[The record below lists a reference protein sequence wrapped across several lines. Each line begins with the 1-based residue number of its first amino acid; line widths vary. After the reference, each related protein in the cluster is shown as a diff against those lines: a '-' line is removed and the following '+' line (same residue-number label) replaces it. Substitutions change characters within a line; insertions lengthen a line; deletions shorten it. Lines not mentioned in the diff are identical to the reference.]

1 LEIKPKLL
9 RVTTVA
15 LSLDKLLEGQLEY
28 MSDFFEVT
36 ATCSPS
42 ETIPRIEE
50 REAVKIYPIT
60 MYRGISPLRDL
71 ISIFKLTKL
80 LIRLKPDIIH
90 SHTPKAGLVA
100 MSAAFLCNSKV
111 RIHTVAGLPL
121 ESETG
126 LKRKLLIL
134 IEKTIYRI
142 ATKIY
147 PNSYSLLNF
156 IKENNLIRNENKLK
170 VICNGSSNGIDL
182 SHFYVSIDVKK
193 QAIELKLKLGIKD
206 TDFIFTFVGRIVKD
220 KGIEELVEAFQY
232 VSENR
237 DNVKLLI
244 VGPFENERDPIS
256 EEVKSILKS
265 NIDIMSVGL
274 QMDIRPYLALTNVFV
289 FPSYR
294 EGLPNVVLQAG
305 AFKLP
310 TIGTN
315 ITGTTDIIEDNVNGL
330 IANVAD
336 SISLYQLMNKLYHS
350 ESERARLGS
359 NLHKTVTEK
368 YKQKLVWEALKNEYF
383 NLLDENK

>member
-1 LEIKPKLL
+1 
-9 RVTTVA
+9 
-15 LSLDKLLEGQLEY
+15 
-28 MSDFFEVT
+28 
-36 ATCSPS
+36 
-42 ETIPRIEE
+42 
-50 REAVKIYPIT
+50 
-60 MYRGISPLRDL
+60 
-71 ISIFKLTKL
+71 
-80 LIRLKPDIIH
+80 
-90 SHTPKAGLVA
+90 
-100 MSAAFLCNSKV
+100 
-111 RIHTVAGLPL
+111 
-121 ESETG
+121 
-126 LKRKLLIL
+126 LIL